1 MKRLTKA
8 EAANAMCAW
17 RYVVDYRPALGPV
30 VYADLVH
37 NVFGVGR
44 ASDGAPFGGPL
55 FRTSGDAVKAGK
67 KEAAR

>member
-1 MKRLTKA
+1 MKKLTKT

-37 NVFGVGR
+37 NVLGTWRG
-44 ASDGAPFGGPL
+44 ADGAPYGGPL
-55 FRTSGDAVKAGK
+55 FRTSGAAVKAGK
-67 KEAAR
+67 KEVAR